1 MLQTHCVPRTCFGF
15 RTGPFC
21 GNLETCASR
30 EFQEHLANTWSDDVV
45 SGHRGAS
52 AICSCNGRQLQCR
65 MQILALWVVMLFV
78 ISGTGHAALTG
89 RCVFQGGLL
98 SLDCALP
105 AQVQALHVG
114 LPYMHRAKVSMSN
127 GKNAGRNRIVYKNAG
142 ETELQPRSHLL
153 ASQHAS

>member
-1 MLQTHCVPRTCFGF
+1 MVV
-15 RTGPFC
+15 
-21 GNLETCASR
+21 CA
-30 EFQEHLANTWSDDVV
+30 DMP
-45 SGHRGAS
+45 SGTARHRGAS
-52 AICSCNGRQLQCR
+52 AICSCNGRHLQCR

-78 ISGTGHAALTG
+78 ISGHAALTG
-89 RCVFQGGLL
+89 LYVFQGGLL